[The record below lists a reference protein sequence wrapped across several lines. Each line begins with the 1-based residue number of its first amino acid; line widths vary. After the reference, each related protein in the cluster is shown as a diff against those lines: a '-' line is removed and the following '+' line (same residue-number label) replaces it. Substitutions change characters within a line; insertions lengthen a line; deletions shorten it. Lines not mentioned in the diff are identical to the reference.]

1 MSAPPI
7 TPVRYISRSRL
18 ALLPTPHLDRYRPDA
33 ADGEVI
39 GRSYDIVTDVS
50 TDWIVVADTDAR
62 AETVTFRSRYNAAM
76 DADTRARLRRLVLQQ
91 REIQRQMFT
100 AQSEA
105 IANIR
110 GMSERFAKTL
120 DAIQRMHDDMMP
132 LFETINEIDDVI
144 KDE

>member
-1 MSAPPI
+1 MSGP
-7 TPVRYISRSRL
+7 THTRCISRSRL
-18 ALLPTPHLDRYRPDA
+18 SRLAAMHLDQYRPDA
-33 ADGEVI
+33 ADGESI
-39 GRSYDIVTDVS
+39 GRSYDIQTDAI
-50 TDWIVVADTDAR
+50 TDWIVVADDDAR
-62 AETVTFRSRYNAAM
+62 AETVTFRSRYNTAM